1 MTSLELIKVRDL
13 IHRFAKYDENGD
25 RSGEI
30 TALDGVSVSMEEGSF
45 VAVLGHNGSGK
56 STLAK
61 HLNALLVPTEGTVWI
76 GGMDT
81 REEQNAVRIRQQAG
95 MIFQNPDN
103 QIVSSVIEEDV
114 AFGPENL
121 GVPSTELER
130 RVTGCLEKV
139 GMQAYRFHSPNKL
152 SGGQKQ
158 RIAIAGV
165 MAMKPRC
172 IIMDEATAM
181 LDPNGRREVLAAV
194 HELNKKEHISII
206 LITHYMEETVDAD
219 RILVMDEGKLV
230 MDGTPGDIFAHPKEL
245 RMHGLQLPDV
255 TALGY
260 LLKEGGLPISCPV
273 LTEEELVGQLE
284 QCMPKGEVTYR
295 KKEAERRAMETQ
307 PALLELQGISY
318 TYSPDTPYEIHALKN
333 INCRI
338 PAGSWIGIMGHTG
351 SGKSTLLQLLNG
363 LLVPTSGHIF
373 LEGRDIWNEAEEA
386 SEKTSKKA
394 SKKKHHIKDLTRRVG
409 LVFQYPEYQLFEESV
424 IKDVC
429 FGPKNLGLTVREA
442 EERAKEALKL
452 AGVSEEQFTLSPFA
466 LSGGQKRRVA
476 IAGIL
481 AMQPDVLILD
491 EPTAGLDPQ
500 GRFEILE
507 LLKRLNKEQH
517 MTILL
522 VSHSMEDIAVYA
534 DRVLVLNDGKL
545 VYDDWTDIVF
555 SHREELERM
564 GLAVPCVTRIID
576 TLRRKNINCQAALS
590 VEAAA
595 EAITAAYRAGEHAG
609 KRIMTEMPGDEGEEE
624 RTAWK
629 GGEIKC

>member
-1 MTSLELIKVRDL
+1 MLELIKVKDL
-13 IHRFAKYDENGD
+13 VHRFAKYDENGD
-25 RSGEI
+25 KAGDI
-30 TALDGVSVSMEEGSF
+30 TALQGISVSLEEGSF
-45 VAVLGHNGSGK
+45 VAILGHNGSGK

-61 HLNALLVPTEGTVWI
+61 HLNALLMPDEGTVLVC
-76 GGMDT
+76 GLDT
-81 REEQNAVRIRQQAG
+81 KEEQNAVKIRQQAG

-121 GVPSTELER
+121 GVPSTEIER
-130 RVTGCLEKV
+130 RVTACLEKV

-165 MAMKPRC
+165 MAMKPKC

-181 LDPNGRREVLAAV
+181 LDPSGRKEVLAAV
-194 HELNKKEHISII
+194 HELNRKEQISII

-219 RILVMDEGKLV
+219 RILVMDQGQLV
-230 MDGTPGDIFAHPKEL
+230 MDGTPREIFAHPKEL
-245 RMHGLQLPDV
+245 HAHGLQLPDV

-260 LLKEGGLPISCPV
+260 LLKEQGMPVLCPV
-273 LTEEELVGQLE
+273 LTEEELLRQLE
-284 QCMPKGEVTYR
+284 QCMSGNQGGVSVGGLCASQT
-295 KKEAERRAMETQ
+295 AMETV
-307 PALLELQGISY
+307 PILELQNVSY
-318 TYSPDTPYEIHALKN
+318 TYSMNTPYELPALKN
-333 INCRI
+333 INYRVQE
-338 PAGSWIGIMGHTG
+338 GSWIGIVGHTG

-363 LLVPTSGHIF
+363 LLTPTA
-373 LEGRDIWNEAEEA
+373 GRILLKGKDIWETEDEA
-386 SEKTSKKA
+386 SKKA
-394 SKKKHHIKDLTRRVG
+394 SKRNSGKKHHIKDLTKRVG

-424 IKDVC
+424 LKDVC
-429 FGPKNLGLTVREA
+429 FGPKNLGLSAEEA
-442 EERAKEALKL
+442 EARAVEALKL
-452 AGVSEEQFTLSPFA
+452 VGVSEEQFSLSPFT

-507 LLKRLNKEQH
+507 LLKRLHDEKR

-534 DRVLVLNDGKL
+534 DRVLVLNDGEM
-545 VYDDWTDIVF
+545 VYDERTETVF
-555 SHREELERM
+555 GHRQELEAI

-576 TLRRKNINCQAALS
+576 TLGRKKIICPNALT
-590 VEAAA
+590 VEEAA
-595 EAITAAYRAGEHAG
+595 EAITAVYQAGRNAEEADTTRTVNEEHEETD
-609 KRIMTEMPGDEGEEE
+609 IM
-624 RTAWK
+624 RK
-629 GGEIKC
+629 GGWNKC

>member
-30 TALDGVSVSMEEGSF
+30 TALDGVSVSMEAGSF

-61 HLNALLVPTEGTVWI
+61 HLNALLAPTEGTVWI
-76 GGMDT
+76 SGLDT

-95 MIFQNPDN
+95 MVFQNPDN

-181 LDPNGRREVLAAV
+181 LDPSGRKEVLEAV
-194 HELNKKEHISII
+194 HELNRKEHISII
-206 LITHYMEETVDAD
+206 LITHYMEETVNAD

-230 MDGTPGDIFAHPKEL
+230 MDGTPGEIFAHPEEL

-260 LLKEGGLPISCPV
+260 LLKERGLPVSCPI
-273 LTEEELVGQLE
+273 LTEEELTHQLE
-284 QCMPKGEVTYR
+284 QCMPRSSLTLQ
-295 KKEAERRAMETQ
+295 KKESRTAASVKKSV
-307 PALLELQGISY
+307 LVELCNVSY
-318 TYSPDTPYEIHALKN
+318 TYSPDTPYEIHALKD
-333 INCRI
+333 INYKLLSE
-338 PAGSWIGIMGHTG
+338 SWTGIVGHTG

-363 LLVPTSGHIF
+363 LLAPTSGHIL
-373 LEGRDIWNEAEEA
+373 LEGKDIWEAEGEA
-386 SEKTSKKA
+386 SKRTSRRR
-394 SKKKHHIKDLTRRVG
+394 SGKKHHIKDLTRRVG

-429 FGPKNLGLTVREA
+429 FGPKNLGLTAREA
-442 EERAKEALKL
+442 EERAREALKL
-452 AGVSEEQFTLSPFA
+452 VGVSEEQFSLSPFA

-481 AMQPDVLILD
+481 AMQPDILILD

-507 LLKRLNKEQH
+507 LLRRLNREQH

-595 EAITAAYRAGEHAG
+595 EAITAAYRAGEHAE
-609 KRIMTEMPGDEGEEE
+609 KRIDEGEEE